1 MGFRQGL
8 FYPAVEVPGSSRGHG
23 HVCPKA
29 AGSLDKGS
37 GPGPEEPGRAGLS
50 FLTLDDERPFLSLS
64 FPVCALG
71 PAPTSE
77 GSGEESRG
85 CRL

>member
-1 MGFRQGL
+1 MGFQQGL
-8 FYPAVEVPGSSRGHG
+8 FYPAAEDPGCSWGGG

-29 AGSLDKGS
+29 AGQLDKGS

-50 FLTLDDERPFLSLS
+50 FLTLDNKRPFLSLS
-64 FPVCALG
+64 FPVCAMG

-77 GSGEESRG
+77 GSGEESRT
-85 CRL
+85 CCV